1 MTAGTSPGGGIS
13 IVGITKTREL
23 EIAMRQDETVQSLP
37 ASAPAAVATREEI
50 DWEDRRWQLEW
61 ARRNIED

>member
-1 MTAGTSPGGGIS
+1 
-13 IVGITKTREL
+13 
-23 EIAMRQDETVQSLP
+23 MRQDETVQSLP
-37 ASAPAAVATREEI
+37 ASAPAAVASREET